1 MTGTTAS
8 MAALRAV
15 VYSRVSTDAQERDG
29 TSLETQERACVEH
42 ARALGW
48 DIVATFR
55 DTASGYTLDRP
66 GLDQVRRLVHDGL
79 VEAVVAYAV
88 DRLSRN
94 QNHIGVVFD
103 DAQKSDVRLEF
114 VTEKFEDTAIGRF
127 ILAARAF
134 IAEVEREKIAE
145 RTMRGKAERAR
156 SGRIPQGTGKGCYG
170 YRYNPSTGKREIVP
184 EQAEVVRRIFRE
196 VLEGVPI
203 MTIAERLNDDG
214 IPTFSGGFWFPATIH
229 HMLRNPTYT
238 GRMIYRKTVVRQF
251 HDRLSGRRRR
261 KVELRDEADWIEV
274 VGATPVIVDE
284 ATFQGVQE
292 ILDDPERLRRG
303 RRDNPY
309 PLSGHLRC
317 RRCGKAMVGQTLQ
330 KRFRY
335 YRCRRA
341 FAGPRH
347 DRCDGT
353 YVRADDLEQVVREQ
367 VARILADP
375 QLIEAEYRRREA
387 ASLDPTAIADLER
400 QLESLETQRSRLL
413 KLYQLGEIDDAYLEA
428 ESRGLRARRALIEG
442 RLARLR
448 AVRLELDLEELE
460 RACSRVR
467 EWLRHTG
474 PEDLRLIASALQ
486 LKIEMET
493 GFGDLTG
500 VVPSGDDYAQA
511 SGDADVRAVVSNSAF
526 AESARPL
533 GK

>member
-1 MTGTTAS
+1 MSEGFYLVMTGTNAS
-8 MAALRAV
+8 RTALRAV

-29 TSLETQERACVEH
+29 TSLDTQERACVEH
-42 ARALGW
+42 AHGLGW
-48 DIVATFR
+48 DVLATFR
-55 DTASGYTLDRP
+55 DTASGYTLERP

-94 QNHIGVVFD
+94 QNQIGVVFD
-103 DAQKSDVRLEF
+103 EAQKSNVRLEF

-156 SGRIPQGTGKGCYG
+156 GGRIPQGTGKGCYG
-170 YRYNPSTGKREIVP
+170 YKYNPSTGKREIVP

-196 VLEGVPI
+196 VVEGVPI

-214 IPTFSGGFWFPATIH
+214 IRTFGGGFWFPATIH
-229 HMLRNPTYT
+229 RMLRNATYT
-238 GRMIYRKTVVRQF
+238 GRMIYRKTVVRQY
-251 HDRLSGRRRR
+251 HDRVSGRRRR
-261 KVELRDEADWIEV
+261 KVELRDEANWIEV
-274 VGATPVIVDE
+274 VGATPAIVDE
-284 ATFQGVQE
+284 ATFQRVQE
-292 ILDDPERLRRG
+292 ILDDPERLRLG

-353 YVRADDLEQVVREQ
+353 YVRADDLEQVVREE
-367 VARILADP
+367 VARVLADP

-400 QLESLETQRSRLL
+400 QLESLDTQRSRLV
-413 KLYQLGEIDDAYLEA
+413 KLYQLGEIGEAYLEA
-428 ESRGLRARRALIEG
+428 ESRGLRARRALLEG

-448 AVRLELDLEELE
+448 AARPELNHEELE
-460 RACSRVR
+460 RACARVR
-467 EWLRHTG
+467 EWLQHTD
-474 PEDLRLIASALQ
+474 PDDLRLVASALQ

-493 GFGDLTG
+493 GFGELTG
-500 VVPSGDDYAQA
+500 VIPSGDDYAQA
-511 SGDADVRAVVSNSAF
+511 SGDAHVRPVVAKF
-526 AESARPL
+526 
-533 GK
+533 

>member
-1 MTGTTAS
+1 MTPTPARIRPPRT
-8 MAALRAV
+8 V

-48 DIVATFR
+48 DVVARFR
-55 DTASGYTLDRP
+55 DTASGYTLERP

-103 DAQKSDVRLEF
+103 DAQKSNVRLDF

-156 SGRIPQGTGKGCYG
+156 GGRMPQGTGKGCYG
-170 YRYNPSTGKREIVP
+170 YTYNRSTGKREIVP

-203 MTIAERLNDDG
+203 MTITERLNEDG

-238 GRMIYRKTVVRQF
+238 GRTTYRKTVVRQF

-274 VGATPVIVDE
+274 VGATPLIVDE
-284 ATFQGVQE
+284 ATFRGVQE
-292 ILDDPERLRRG
+292 ILDDPERLRFG

-317 RRCGKAMVGQTLQ
+317 RRCGRAMVGQTLQ

-353 YVRADDLEQVVREQ
+353 YVRAEDLEQVVREE
-367 VARILADP
+367 VARVLADP
-375 QLIEAEYRRREA
+375 LLIEAEYRRREA

-400 QLESLETQRSRLL
+400 QMESIETQRSRLL
-413 KLYQLGEIDDAYLEA
+413 KLYQLGEIDEAYLEA

-442 RLARLR
+442 RMARLR
-448 AVRLELDLEELE
+448 VARPELDLKELE
-460 RACSRVR
+460 GACTRVR
-467 EWLRHTG
+467 EWLHHTG
-474 PEDLRLIASALQ
+474 PEDLRLIAGALQ
-486 LKIEMET
+486 LKIHMET

-500 VVPSGDDYAQA
+500 IVPSGDDYAQA
-511 SGDADVRAVVSNSAF
+511 SSDAHVRPVVAG
-526 AESARPL
+526 PL
-533 GK
+533 RDRAL